1 MIILASKS
9 PRRKEL
15 LELMGLEFKVMVS
28 QADEDDLKVDSAD
41 VDETLPQNI
50 KPDKAVEYL
59 SKIKAEPFRSSDN
72 IVIGADTVVAIGDKI
87 LGKPKDKH
95 DAFLMLKS
103 LSGKEHSVFTGVTI
117 IKNDKTETFSVQT
130 KVKFF
135 ELSNFSLD
143 FVIIVVFSSPS
154 FPCSLFIF
162 SSFGTLSCPW
172 ESFDIC
178 LFSTSYSKVSVA
190 LVKVSLFKDV
200 AYT

>member
-15 LELMGLEFKVMVS
+15 LSFIT
-28 QADEDDLKVDSAD
+28 DDFKVDSAD

-87 LGKPKDKH
+87 LGYN
-95 DAFLMLKS
+95 
-103 LSGKEHSVFTGVTI
+103 KESVNSREELLEKISDLQNFVLLFTRNVFTGVTI

-135 ELSNFSLD
+135 ELSDDEINKYISTNEPFDKAGAYGIQGKGSLLVEKIDGD
-143 FVIIVVFSSPS
+143 FFNVVGLPISILARKLEKF
-154 FPCSLFIF
+154 
-162 SSFGTLSCPW
+162 
-172 ESFDIC
+172 
-178 LFSTSYSKVSVA
+178 YN
-190 LVKVSLFKDV
+190 
-200 AYT
+200 